1 MSVQLVIQQC
11 ESASLQLPDPDGHL
25 LTISRGMVVY
35 VCFMGSITEEI
46 VKKSAKTTLSVKLS
60 QSEETLKRVCVTFA
74 GGDVMVIPQFTLGG
88 KLKGNS
94 VQYHGNVKKEEG
106 EGYYKMF
113 CDELRDVVE
122 KEDGAKVVHGMYGA
136 RQVLSMVTNG
146 PFTHSFKVPE

>member
-1 MSVQLVIQQC
+1 MSVRLVIQQC
-11 ESASLQLPDPDGHL
+11 ESATLQLPDSDL

-35 VCFMGSITEEI
+35 VCFMGSISEEI
-46 VKKSAKTTLSVKLS
+46 VKKAAKTALSVKLS
-60 QSEETLKRVCVTFA
+60 NSEESSKRVSVTAA
-74 GGDVMVIPQFTLGG
+74 GGDVMIIPQFTLGG

-106 EGYYKMF
+106 EGYYNMF

-122 KEDGAKVVHGMYGA
+122 KEEGAKVMNGMYGA

-146 PFTHSFKVPE
+146 PFTHSLMVGEE